1 MRRRTLLAALALS
14 PVAGCVAPGD
24 DTATTGSTTPTAT
37 ATPAEQSTAPVTE
50 TPQDTPTPTVT
61 PAPDDPIL
69 FIIDNDTDSE
79 QTVTLTITR
88 DEATVLDETETL
100 VAGESVE
107 YDPTIGATGTYTITV
122 AVAGGPSRTIERN
135 IGRFAVS
142 SGSNHFVDITAD
154 EIRIYWEE

>member
-24 DTATTGSTTPTAT
+24 DTATTGSTPSTAT
-37 ATPAEQSTAPVTE
+37 ATPAEQST
-50 TPQDTPTPTVT
+50 TPATGTSQDSPTPTVT

-69 FIIDNDTDSE
+69 FIVGNDTDTE

-88 DEATVLDETETL
+88 DETTLLDETETL
-100 VAGESVE
+100 AAGESVE

-122 AVAGGPSRTIERN
+122 AVAGGPSRTLERT

-142 SGSNHFVDITAD
+142 SGSNHFVDITAG

>member
-14 PVAGCVAPGD
+14 STAGCVAPGD
-24 DTATTGSTTPTAT
+24 DTSTDETPPTAT
-37 ATPAEQSTAPVTE
+37 T
-50 TPQDTPTPTVT
+50 TPQEQPTTAVTRTPQETPTPTVT

-69 FIIDNDTDSE
+69 FVVDNDTDSE

>member
-14 PVAGCVAPGD
+14 PVAGCIAPGD
-24 DTATTGSTTPTAT
+24 DTTTNGPAPSTAT
-37 ATPAEQSTAPVTE
+37 ATPAEQSTALATG
-50 TPQDTPTPTVT
+50 TSQDSPTPTVT

-69 FIIDNDTDSE
+69 FVVDNDTDSE

-88 DEATVLDETETL
+88 DETTVLDETATL
-100 VAGESVE
+100 AADESVE
-107 YDPTIGATGTYTITV
+107 YDPMIGTTGAYTITV
-122 AVAGGPSRTIERN
+122 AVAGGPSRTIERT
-135 IGRFAVS
+135 IGRFALS